1 MSSLVGDLWPA
12 DLVKVLP
19 ISPMSIMKEQAI
31 RLGGK
36 TGELVQADV
45 RPEILGNYVEL
56 EFELV
61 MPLFENYRYS
71 IIKVSHPVE
80 CYFSIHM
87 FILGETVG
95 GPIANEAEF
104 VGHLR
109 EALGSERVKNV
120 IRTFVDMQS
129 SQSLPPSLPSGFAI

>member
-36 TGELVQADV
+36 TGELVQVDV

-61 MPLFENYRYS
+61 MPLFEN
-71 IIKVSHPVE
+71 
-80 CYFSIHM
+80 
-87 FILGETVG
+87 
-95 GPIANEAEF
+95 
-104 VGHLR
+104 
-109 EALGSERVKNV
+109 
-120 IRTFVDMQS
+120 
-129 SQSLPPSLPSGFAI
+129 